1 MKTTIHTSGGTPPE
15 PQSDTVR
22 HTAEARSNGDSS
34 ADVIVE
40 VRGLG
45 VSYGSGSSAVMA
57 IEDVSMS
64 VRRGEFVCVVGPSGC
79 GKTTLLKAM
88 SGLMQPSRGTT
99 AVSGAVVKGPPRDL
113 ALVFQDY
120 TRSLLPWLTVEGNVS
135 FPLTAAGVPRVEL
148 RDRVHGALTEV
159 GLGEFGAK
167 YPWQLSGGMQQRVAI
182 ARAIAYRAPVLL
194 MDEPFASVDAQTRA
208 ELEDLMLRVQ
218 NDLGVTVILVT
229 HDIDESVYMAN
240 RVVVLSK
247 RPTHVQT
254 EIDVDLPYPRDQLST
269 KADPQFI
276 ALRTEILRLIM
287 AQRDT

>member
-1 MKTTIHTSGGTPPE
+1 MGATTTR
-15 PQSDTVR
+15 QSD
-22 HTAEARSNGDSS
+22 
-34 ADVIVE
+34 ADNIVE

-45 VSYGSGSSAVMA
+45 VSYGSGGSAVMA
-57 IEDVSMS
+57 IDDVTMA

-88 SGLMQPSRGTT
+88 SGLMEPTRGSTL
-99 AVSGAVVKGPPRDL
+99 VSGLVVKGPPRDL

-120 TRSLLPWLTVEGNVS
+120 TRSLLPWLTVDSNVS
-135 FPLTAAGVPRVEL
+135 FPLAAAGLARSESQ
-148 RDRVHGALTEV
+148 DRVRAALAEV
-159 GLGEFGAK
+159 GLSDFGAK

-182 ARAIAYRAPVLL
+182 ARAIAYRSPVLL

-247 RPTHVQT
+247 RPTRVQT
-254 EIDVDLPYPRDQLST
+254 EIDVDLPYPRDQVTT
-269 KADPQFI
+269 KADPRFI

>member
-1 MKTTIHTSGGTPPE
+1 
-15 PQSDTVR
+15 
-22 HTAEARSNGDSS
+22 
-34 ADVIVE
+34 
-40 VRGLG
+40 
-45 VSYGSGSSAVMA
+45 
-57 IEDVSMS
+57 
-64 VRRGEFVCVVGPSGC
+64 
-79 GKTTLLKAM
+79 M

-99 AVSGAVVKGPPRDL
+99 VVSGAVVKGPPRDL

-120 TRSLLPWLTVEGNVS
+120 TRSLLPWLTVKGNVS
-135 FPLTAAGVPRVEL
+135 FPLTSAGVPRGEL
-148 RDRVHGALTEV
+148 RERVRSALAEV
-159 GLGEFGAK
+159 SLSDFGAK

-254 EIDVDLPYPRDQLST
+254 EVEVGLPYPRDQVST
-269 KADPQFI
+269 KADPRFI
-276 ALRTEILRLIM
+276 TLRTEILRLIM
-287 AQRDT
+287 AQRDS